1 MATIRTEKKTIV
13 ADCIETDR
21 PATRFLKVLTAVNIS
36 LKPTTSPT
44 ASVGRVGL
52 RSRKRAQNGC
62 FASFGIWFLEGYV

>member
-1 MATIRTEKKTIV
+1 MAKIRTEKTIV

-21 PATRFLKVLTAVNIS
+21 PATRFLKVLTVVNIS
-36 LKPTTSPT
+36 LKPTASPT
-44 ASVGRVGL
+44 ASVGRVVL